1 MVTLRIGSGLVPA
14 SGGGPGC
21 IFGHFRLSVVRRS
34 TRRSM
39 GKVANYRRT
48 NFLPRIMGKR
58 MLRASP
64 LSLDAASALDEDCS
78 PCRAGF
84 KIRSTRREKEGRKSR
99 TKKRRRRTKFGSH
112 WRPIRGRMRI
122 KNTTINQTNVSINT
136 LGAYL
141 CDSGSIGL
149 LWLSWYHFSS
159 AALFRVLEHRLI
171 VMNCISSYNNSP
183 TKLKLSHE

>member
-1 MVTLRIGSGLVPA
+1 
-14 SGGGPGC
+14 
-21 IFGHFRLSVVRRS
+21 
-34 TRRSM
+34 M

-78 PCRAGF
+78 PCRAGS

-136 LGAYL
+136 LFAHL
-141 CDSGSIGL
+141 CGCGSIGL